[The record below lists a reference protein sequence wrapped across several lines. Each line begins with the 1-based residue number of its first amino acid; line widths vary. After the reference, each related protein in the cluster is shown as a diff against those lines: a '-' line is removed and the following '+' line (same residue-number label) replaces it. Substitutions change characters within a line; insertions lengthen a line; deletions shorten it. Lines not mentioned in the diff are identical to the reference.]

1 MPKDFLG
8 VPLVIEE
15 MPAQEGDTPD
25 VARIV
30 PLSYAVMK
38 TDAGTM
44 KCVFYYES
52 APHTVDTFLT
62 LSEQGF
68 YDGLTFHRVVP
79 DFVIQGGDPTGTG
92 SGGPGFHIGAEFN
105 NRPHIAGVLSMA
117 RNGDPNE
124 DPQNGV
130 MPRAEYCQ
138 QRGEPV
144 LRLPG
149 LSQYAATRSA
159 LHGLWAGGGWDG
171 CRPKDRAIAY
181 RKQRY
186 GSAEG
191 SDVDS
196 EHSRISGH
204 GGG

>member
-130 MPRAEYCQ
+130 MPRRSMPTA
-138 QRGEPV
+138 RGASSSSAWIIAIRSNSIGVTRP
-144 LRLPG
+144 LGRWWMGWMPPKRSG
-149 LSQYAATRSA
+149 NRLSQT
-159 LHGLWAGGGWDG
+159 
-171 CRPKDRAIAY
+171 AI
-181 RKQRY
+181 RER
-186 GSAEG
+186 
-191 SDVDS
+191 
-196 EHSRISGH
+196 RRF
-204 GGG
+204 